1 MYSFHFTGPR
11 PPEEGPLFEKNSH
24 ILVSP
29 RTQGTNTP
37 LKIYSYLQSGKPIV
51 ATNLYT
57 HTQVLH
63 PGIALLVEPE
73 PEAFA
78 QGILSVLEN
87 PSMAGRLGANAREF
101 FETNYSLRMILKK
114 TEQVLRKATA

>member
-1 MYSFHFTGPR
+1 MLYKPAFS
-11 PPEEGPLFEKNSH
+11 PLFVKHSH
-24 ILVSP
+24 VLVSP
-29 RTQGTNTP
+29 RTEGTNTP

-57 HTQVLH
+57 HTQVLN
-63 PGIALLVEPE
+63 PGVALLVEPD

-87 PSMAGRLGANAREF
+87 PSLAGRLGTNAREF
-101 FETNYSLRMILKK
+101 FETNYSLRLVLKK
-114 TEQVLRKATA
+114 TEQVLEKAMA